1 MRKVIVAVALLVIFL
16 VPAVATFAADE
27 PGNGGDRE
35 LSVTQDVNQI
45 DSTTPGTVAG
55 SDKLYFGPYYEQHL
69 DNMGH

>member
-1 MRKVIVAVALLVIFL
+1 MRRVIVGVALLVVLL

-35 LSVTQDVNQI
+35 PFVTQEVNQTE
-45 DSTTPGTVAG
+45 STTPGIAAG
-55 SDKLYFGPYYEQHL
+55 SDEPYFGPYFEQRL